1 MNIFYLA
8 HNPQSAAQMQ
18 CDKHVVKMILE
29 TAQLLS
35 TAHHELG
42 GTGPYKVTHRN
53 HPSAVWA
60 RSNKKHYIWLWA
72 HFRALSQEYT
82 KRYGKVHKTWERC
95 SEALREAP
103 EGIPDI
109 EWTDPPQCMPDNCK
123 HKSTVI
129 AYRRYYTQK
138 AQEWSER
145 GMNMKW
151 FGQERVQ

>member
-8 HNPQSAAQMQ
+8 HNPSDCAQLH

-42 GTGPYKVTHRN
+42 STGPYKVTHRN
-53 HPSAVWA
+53 HPSAVWV
-60 RSNKKHYIWLWA
+60 RSGIKQYQWTYKLLK
-72 HFRALSQEYT
+72 ALSEEYT
-82 KRYGKVHKTWERC
+82 ERYSKVHLTWEKC
-95 SEALREAP
+95 SQALLEPP

-109 EWTDPPQCMPDNCK
+109 AWSEPPQCMPDVCK

-129 AYRRYYTQK
+129 AYRRYYTHK
-138 AQEWSER
+138 AKDWSER
-145 GMNMKW
+145 GMQMKW
-151 FGQERVQ
+151 KGVA